1 MVGGSVD
8 AWVVD
13 AQDLVKHFAWMPV
26 LSGITCRV
34 AAGETVAIFGPNGAG
49 KTTLLRV
56 LATVLEPSAGTLR
69 LFGGQTTG
77 GELRRRIGFL
87 SHESFLYPD
96 LTPLEN
102 LLFYGKVF
110 GLSDLR
116 ARIDALL
123 ERVGLVDWKN
133 IPVRAFSRG
142 MEQRIALARTLL
154 HDPDLLL
161 LDEPYTGLDPQ
172 AVAVLQALLVQAK
185 AAGKTVV
192 LTTHDLSLGL
202 EICSRALILH
212 KGKIIWE
219 SGKRLPALRELL
231 EVYHNQVEA
240 GKGRKLAVS
249 G

>member
-1 MVGGSVD
+1 M
-8 AWVVD
+8 WVIETE
-13 AQDLVKHFAWMPV
+13 DLVKRFAWIPV
-26 LSGITCRV
+26 LNGVTCRV

-56 LATVLEPSAGTLR
+56 LATVLKPSVGTLR
-69 LFGGQTTG
+69 LFGGRFTG
-77 GELRRRIGFL
+77 GELRRRIGLL
-87 SHESFLYPD
+87 SHESCLYPD

-102 LLFYGKVF
+102 LLFYGKIF
-110 GLSDLR
+110 GFSDPH

-123 ERVGLVDWKN
+123 ERVGLADWEN

-142 MEQRIALARTLL
+142 MEQRLALARTLL

-185 AAGKTVV
+185 ATGKTVM

-212 KGKIIWE
+212 RGKIVWE
-219 SGKRLPALRELL
+219 SGKRLPALREFLQIYHD
-231 EVYHNQVEA
+231 EVEK
-240 GKGRKLAVS
+240 GEGRKLAVS

>member
-1 MVGGSVD
+1 M
-8 AWVVD
+8 WVVD
-13 AQDLVKHFAWMPV
+13 AQDLVKRFAWVPILNGV
-26 LSGITCRV
+26 TCRI
-34 AAGETVAIFGPNGAG
+34 AAGETVAISGPNGAG

-56 LATVLEPSAGTLR
+56 LATLLKPSAGKLR
-69 LFGGQTTG
+69 LFGGQFTG

-110 GLSDLR
+110 GLSNLR

-123 ERVGLVDWKN
+123 KRVGLRDWEN
-133 IPVRAFSRG
+133 IPVRTFSRG
-142 MEQRIALARTLL
+142 MEQRLALARTLL
-154 HDPDLLL
+154 HDPDLLF

-185 AAGKTVV
+185 TTGKTIV
-192 LTTHDLSLGL
+192 LSTHDLSLGL

-212 KGKIIWE
+212 KGKMVWE
-219 SGKRLPALRELL
+219 SGERLPGLREFL
-231 EVYHNQVEA
+231 EIYHTKVEE
-240 GKGRKLAVS
+240 GEDRKLAVS